1 MPKAARISTSASVS
15 QASQN
20 SDREQFVSIALFS
33 GIGLLMSLL
42 VVIPGVR
49 GPDAF
54 DPIAHNARRS
64 VSGDGR
70 RCLSC

>member
-49 GPDAF
+49 GDLVLTRLIRLRTMPA
-54 DPIAHNARRS
+54 AA
-64 VSGDGR
+64 
-70 RCLSC
+70 

>member
-1 MPKAARISTSASVS
+1 MPKAARIATSASVS

-49 GPDAF
+49 GDLVLTRLIRLRTMPA
-54 DPIAHNARRS
+54 AA
-64 VSGDGR
+64 
-70 RCLSC
+70 